1 VVLYIAAH
9 PANAVFDLPAGRIK
23 SITQGDIDIL
33 VGFAIHHDH
42 VTRHVQG
49 DPHIEAIA
57 LVFMLV
63 RLPDGDLAALPL
75 VLGQR
80 LLRARRR

>member
-9 PANAVFDLPAGRIK
+9 ATNAVFELLAGRVK
-23 SITQGDIDIL
+23 SIAQSDIDIL
-33 VGFAIHHDH
+33 VGVVIHHDH

-75 VLGQR
+75 VLGRR